1 MGALVVSDGVYDT
14 IADGQR
20 EDVPFGHGQT
30 YSGHPV
36 SAAVALE
43 VIRLYREGGVL
54 ANGQASGTYFEEAL
68 KQLQDHPL
76 VGDIRARGLLAAIEL
91 VVDKKARSKPSPNL
105 EVAAQL
111 AERGA
116 ANRLIFRAFA
126 DDIIGLAPPLIIT
139 RDEIDTL
146 IARLEATLDDL
157 LEIKE
162 IRHALV

>member
-1 MGALVVSDGVYDT
+1 M
-14 IADGQR
+14 
-20 EDVPFGHGQT
+20 
-30 YSGHPV
+30 
-36 SAAVALE
+36 
-43 VIRLYREGGVL
+43 
-54 ANGQASGTYFEEAL
+54 GQASGTYFEEAL

-91 VVDKKARSKPSPNL
+91 VVDEKARSKPSPNL